1 MSRYVIA
8 FLGNI
13 FPPVVAIAT
22 APILAQAL
30 GVFGRGE
37 AAAAVAPLMLALAA
51 STFGLTDAT
60 VHAVARRPNATVWVL
75 RRASVLIAA
84 SGAIATVVI
93 LMLTGPLSGGNARI
107 VDNMILASLS
117 IIPSLITS
125 VLRSAAMGLHR
136 WWDVTISRTAD
147 SAVRLVA
154 IASLAIAGQLTVS
167 SATIVIAF
175 APVLGGLTLLRVL
188 WHLPRPQ
195 TRDDGVAGYRP
206 LASFG
211 VKVWIGAAS
220 GVLLSRIDQVL
231 MVPLAGATALGLYVV
246 AVSISEVPLVAN
258 SAVREVIF
266 ASEAGKSDDARVG
279 LASRLS
285 TIVTATLALVIGVS
299 MPLWLGPLFGSEF
312 EAAMPVAILLLVAVT
327 AGNPGSVAGAA
338 LSARGHPGL
347 RSLSLIIASIVNV
360 ALLVLLVP
368 AHGAQG
374 AAIATLV
381 GNLVASNGNI
391 YFLWRRFGISPV
403 TFYAIRSSDLQTFF
417 VGIRR
422 LLCRGELD

>member
-8 FLGNI
+8 FLGNV
-13 FPPVVAIAT
+13 FPPIVAIAT

-30 GVFGRGE
+30 GVVGRGE
-37 AAAAVAPLMLALAA
+37 TAAAVAPLMLALAA

-60 VHAVARRPNATVWVL
+60 VHAVARRPNATLWVL
-75 RRASVLIAA
+75 RRASLLIVA
-84 SGAIATVVI
+84 SGAVATTVI
-93 LMLTGPLSGGNARI
+93 LLLTGPLSGGNARI
-107 VDNMILASLS
+107 VDNMILASVS

-147 SAVRLVA
+147 SALRLIA
-154 IASLAIAGQLTVS
+154 ISGLAIAGQLTVS
-167 SATIVIAF
+167 TATIVIAF
-175 APVLGGLTLLRVL
+175 APVLGGLTLLRVFL
-188 WHLPRPQ
+188 HLPRPQ
-195 TRDDGVAGYRP
+195 ERDEGVAGYRP

-211 VKVWIGAAS
+211 AKVWIGAAS

-266 ASEAGKSDDARVG
+266 ASEAGNSDDARVG

-285 TIVTATLALVIGVS
+285 TFVTAGLALMIGVS
-299 MPLWLGPLFGSEF
+299 MPLWLGALFGDEF
-312 EAAMPVAILLLVAVT
+312 EAAMPVAILLLIAVT

-347 RSLSLIIASIVNV
+347 RSLSLIIAFVVNLV
-360 ALLVLLVP
+360 LLVLLVP
-368 AHGAQG
+368 DYGAVG
-374 AAIATLV
+374 AAVATLV

-391 YFLWRRFGISPV
+391 YFLWRRFGISPLV
-403 TFYAIRSSDLQTFF
+403 FYALRITDIRMLF
-417 VGIRR
+417 VAVRR
-422 LLCRGELD
+422 LLGRGRG